1 MGNAMGAA
9 PDVGDA
15 PHDTAPTAPQRW
27 NWLHFAAL
35 MGGNAALALGPWS
48 VRLADTGPVSAA
60 FWRLALAIPVLAL
73 AARLTQQ
80 SLKGTGPKIWW
91 AVIAAGVFF
100 ALDVGMWHIGIGMTR
115 MANASLFGNSGSLII
130 MVWGLIAMQRSPRR
144 GEFLAVGA
152 VLGGAAI
159 LLGRS
164 LEIGRTTVIGDLY
177 CIIAGLLYAGYILII
192 QKYRAQLGGWSLLT
206 WSSIAGLP
214 VLLAAALLL
223 GEPVWPQNWGPV
235 IALALLSQ
243 LIGQG
248 LLVFSLKH
256 FPPLIIGLALLT
268 QPALAVLVGWMVF
281 GEILGLLD
289 FTGMVLI
296 AAGLVVARST
306 QG

>member
-1 MGNAMGAA
+1 MGNAMGTAEPLGEEPSKLGPHA
-9 PDVGDA
+9 PR
-15 PHDTAPTAPQRW
+15 RW

-35 MGGNAALALGPWS
+35 MGGNVALALGPWS

-73 AARLTQQ
+73 AARLSQQ
-80 SLKGTGPKIWW
+80 SRRGAGPKVWW

-100 ALDVGMWHIGIGMTR
+100 ALDVGAWHIGIGMTR

-130 MVWGLIAMQRSPRR
+130 MAWGLIAAQRSPRR
-144 GEFLAVGA
+144 GEVLAVSA
-152 VLGGAAI
+152 VLSGAAI

-164 LEIGRTTVIGDLY
+164 LQIDRITVIGDLY
-177 CIIAGLLYAGYILII
+177 CIAAGLLYAAYLLII

-206 WSSIAGLP
+206 WSSVAGLP
-214 VLLAAALLL
+214 VLLGAALLL
-223 GEPVWPQNWGPV
+223 GEPVWPQKWWPV

-248 LLVFSLKH
+248 LLVYSLKH
-256 FPPLIIGLALLT
+256 FPPLVIGLGLLT
-268 QPALAVLVGWMVF
+268 QPAVAVLVGWMVF
-281 GEILGLLD
+281 GEVLGLLD
-289 FTGMVLI
+289 FTGIVLV
-296 AAGLVVARST
+296 AAGLVLVRST